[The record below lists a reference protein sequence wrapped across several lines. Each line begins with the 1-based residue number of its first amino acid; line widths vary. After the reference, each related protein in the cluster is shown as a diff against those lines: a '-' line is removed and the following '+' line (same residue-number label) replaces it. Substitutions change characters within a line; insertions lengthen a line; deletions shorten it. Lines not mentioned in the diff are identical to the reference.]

1 MTLTLTDQ
9 NFEREIQNAEKPV
22 LVDFWAKWCF
32 PCSALA
38 QILDK
43 LVKDFEGKIIFV
55 KVNIDEA
62 PIISQKYGID
72 RIPQILLFQNGEA
85 KSGFIGV
92 QPEDIIKRWLEENLQ

>member
-9 NFEREIQNAEKPV
+9 NFEGEIQNAEKPV

-32 PCSALA
+32 PCSVLA